1 MPREVGEDK
10 VRLGLLLP
18 SSNSVMEPDFYRRLP
33 VQVTLHA
40 ARMRLLKTTV
50 AGESAMLDV
59 YLPEAVKDLASVKP
73 HIVLFGC
80 TSAGALRGNA
90 YEAQLVERIAA
101 ETGARTYSVSACV
114 RWALKEAG
122 GRVLGVI
129 TPYVDEINERIRASL
144 EDDGFQVRFIRG
156 MGITE
161 NFAIARIP
169 PEEICRFAVAAGR
182 GTDIDGLFVSCTN
195 FRGFD
200 AREMISAEL
209 GLPVIT
215 SNQASLER
223 VLTDLGFSGVGG
235 RLRSVGGVP

>member
-1 MPREVGEDK
+1 MVAGETI
-10 VRLGLLLP
+10 RLGLLVP

-33 VQVTLHA
+33 AEVTLHT
-40 ARMRLLKTTV
+40 ARMRLLETTV

-73 HIVLFGC
+73 HVVLFGC

-101 ETGARTYSVSACV
+101 ETGARAYSVSACV
-114 RWALKEAG
+114 RWALKEASV
-122 GRVLGVI
+122 RILGVI
-129 TPYVDEINERIRASL
+129 TPYVEELNERIRSSL

-156 MGITE
+156 MGISE
-161 NFAIARIP
+161 NFAIARVS
-169 PEEICRFAVAAGR
+169 PEEICRFAVREVQSAGAGAAREAG
-182 GTDIDGLFVSCTN
+182 IDALFVSCTN

-200 AREMISAEL
+200 AREMMAAEL

-215 SNQASLER
+215 SNQAAWER
-223 VLTDLGFSGVGG
+223 ILTDLG
-235 RLRSVGGVP
+235 RRR